1 MIRSAADRR
10 QRSAP
15 VRGGGAC
22 TVVDGAARG
31 HSEAMS
37 PAKAAGRLGDGQ
49 LREVLPLI
57 GSSDSVELKAT
68 VPAAGQRA
76 AVTALGLD
84 PRGGQIRQVFFFD
97 TPELELYRGG
107 LVVRARR
114 TAGKPDD
121 TVVKLRPVVP
131 DEIEPRWRA
140 RREFGIEVD
149 AMPGGFVCSA
159 SLKGR
164 PPGRDVRTTLG
175 ERRPL
180 RKLFTKPQREL
191 FAQYAPADTDL
202 DALTPLGPV
211 FVLKLRDVPAG
222 LRRRLV
228 TELWLYDDGS
238 RLLELSAKCA
248 PGEAFQVAA
257 ELRAFL
263 GTHGVDLTGAQQ
275 TKTRHALELLAA
287 RIGDEAEEE
296 A

>member
-1 MIRSAADRR
+1 M
-10 QRSAP
+10 AP
-15 VRGGGAC
+15 A
-22 TVVDGAARG
+22 TV
-31 HSEAMS
+31 
-37 PAKAAGRLGDGQ
+37 AGRLSDVQ
-49 LREVLPLI
+49 VREALPLI

-68 VPAAGQRA
+68 VPAGDQRA

-84 PRGGQIRQVFFFD
+84 PLGGVVRQVFFFD
-97 TPELELYRGG
+97 TPALDLYRAG

-121 TVVKLRPVVP
+121 TTVKLRPVVP
-131 DEIEPRWRA
+131 DEIEPRWRE

-159 SLKGR
+159 SLKGT
-164 PPGRDVRTTLG
+164 PPRRDVRATLS

-191 FAQYAPADTDL
+191 FARYAPPGADL
-202 DALTPLGPV
+202 DALTPLGPI

-222 LRRRLV
+222 LRRKLV

-238 RLLELSAKCA
+238 RLLELSTKCA
-248 PGEAFQVAA
+248 PGEAFQAAA

-263 GTHGVDLTGAQQ
+263 GAHGVDLTGAQQ